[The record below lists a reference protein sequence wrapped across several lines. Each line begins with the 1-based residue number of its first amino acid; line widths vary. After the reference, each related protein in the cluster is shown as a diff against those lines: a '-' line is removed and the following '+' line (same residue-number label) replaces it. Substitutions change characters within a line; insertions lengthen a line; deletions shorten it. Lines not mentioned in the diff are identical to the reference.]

1 LIYVKVYRRGAEV
14 LVAACDEGLL
24 GRKFREGDLVLW
36 AKESFY
42 RGDLVTK
49 GELVTLLKGC
59 TIANLLGEEAVE
71 AGIEAG
77 VVDEENVIVVQGIP
91 HAQFALL

>member
-1 LIYVKVYRRGAEV
+1 MIYVKVYRRGAEV
-14 LVAACDEGLL
+14 LVAACDEDLL

-42 RGDLVTK
+42 GGDRVTR
-49 GELVTLLKGC
+49 GELVALLRSC

-77 VVDEENVIVVQGIP
+77 IVDEENVIVVQGVP
-91 HAQFALL
+91 HAQFVLL